1 MDKRCLPSK
10 NVDSCLQR
18 SSLTANWRYNV
29 MCYVSKGSVVK
40 WSILEGTFNM
50 NEALICTLSNS
61 NIMSQYRCQNW
72 GTLLSTSIGSNANV
86 PTPVDGNSIP
96 DNRCLFPRISAS
108 AQHTQ
113 YCTKQGTMNECK
125 EINLPI
131 LTQDESFILIL
142 LFINITLDCNCA
154 TVLIINVVLLNWLKN
169 DATANL
175 TKALHSVTH
184 NQGFFRQ
191 LCWHNGPF

>member
-1 MDKRCLPSK
+1 MFSHLKNYIDPIKLLQDSNKNCRSSK
-10 NVDSCLQR
+10 NVNSSLQR
-18 SSLTANWRYNV
+18 SSQIDNCRFKALWVKVQQTISTNKKEISTNKDSFKIL
-29 MCYVSKGSVVK
+29 CIHISIDSK
-40 WSILEGTFNM
+40 
-50 NEALICTLSNS
+50 
-61 NIMSQYRCQNW
+61 NW

-131 LTQDESFILIL
+131 LTQDESWIMIH

-154 TVLIINVVLLNWLKN
+154 TV
-169 DATANL
+169 
-175 TKALHSVTH
+175 
-184 NQGFFRQ
+184 
-191 LCWHNGPF
+191 CW